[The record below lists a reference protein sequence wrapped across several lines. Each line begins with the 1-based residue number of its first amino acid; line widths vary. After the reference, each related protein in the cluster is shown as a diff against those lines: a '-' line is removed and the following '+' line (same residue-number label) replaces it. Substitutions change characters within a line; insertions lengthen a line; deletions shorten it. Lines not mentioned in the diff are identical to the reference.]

1 MDIQDDE
8 QRKKSKKTKY
18 TREELKELGIYVKK
32 KRDED
37 TE

>member
-1 MDIQDDE
+1 MDMQDDE
-8 QRKKSKKTKY
+8 RRKKSKKTKY